1 MTTTYGTISEETEVP
16 SIPNLLFVSQ
26 ARERI
31 QNGVGTT
38 RPWRE
43 MIQHLK
49 LPSSFIA
56 SIHRINTNVRHFRA
70 NYVIIILLVLFLSL
84 IGHPISLIILIIM
97 MIAWLFLY
105 FLRDTPLIIKGY
117 VIDERLVIVS
127 LLLITTGF
135 LFLTNVTYNMIVGM
149 CVAVAV
155 EFVHAIMRETED
167 SFTMD
172 EEVGVVTGAARE
184 VVKVPLRQAGSSSF
198 TLS

>member
-1 MTTTYGTISEETEVP
+1 
-16 SIPNLLFVSQ
+16 
-26 ARERI
+26 
-31 QNGVGTT
+31 
-38 RPWRE
+38 
-43 MIQHLK
+43 
-49 LPSSFIA
+49 
-56 SIHRINTNVRHFRA
+56 
-70 NYVIIILLVLFLSL
+70 
-84 IGHPISLIILIIM
+84 M